1 MGNHEKRPPIGGF
14 NNRLLNEQTLKD
26 ALAALQRGPIRYRRD
41 HVIACEG
48 DDADYIFL
56 VVSGVV
62 RTCKAFQN
70 GDRAVVAFYL
80 PGDLFGWGDEP
91 RALSVEAAAD
101 AIVVLIKRVGLAD
114 LAASNANLAN
124 FMHTCV
130 SNELQRAQEHA
141 VTISASAKD
150 RVLAFLHNWM
160 KRSGTSNSIR
170 LPMGYQDIADH
181 LGMKIET
188 LSRTITELEQ
198 SGVVA
203 RSASRRQ
210 LRLRQP
216 LPTLR
221 GVEL

>member
-1 MGNHEKRPPIGGF
+1 
-14 NNRLLNEQTLKD
+14 
-26 ALAALQRGPIRYRRD
+26 
-41 HVIACEG
+41 VIACEG

-62 RTCKAFQN
+62 RTCKTFQN

-80 PGDLFGWGDEP
+80 PGDLFGWGDAP

-101 AIVVLIKRVGLAD
+101 AIVVWIKRGGLAA
-114 LAASNANLAN
+114 LAARNANVASLL
-124 FMHTCV
+124 HTCV
-130 SNELQRAQEHA
+130 CNELQRAQDHA
-141 VTISASAKD
+141 VAVSASAKN
-150 RVLAFLHNWM
+150 RVLAFLRDWM
-160 KRSGTSNSIR
+160 KRSGASSSIR

-221 GVEL
+221 GVEF